1 MSSRVMPLVTL
12 SLLLLGCASAPPGP
26 VTVNLALIND
36 FHGYL
41 QPNPALFG
49 QGQPG
54 QLAGGVANVGGVI
67 DHLRQ
72 QDPQTLVIGSGDL
85 IGASPAVSALWADE
99 PTLQAMNL
107 LGLQLSAVGNHELD
121 NGKAE
126 LLRLAHGG
134 CDSNRPT
141 KACQF
146 EPHWQGMRFPYLA
159 ANLLDAQTGKPLFP
173 AYRILSAHGQKI
185 AFVGAVLKELDQV
198 VTPKGLVGLQVTDEA
213 DSINALIPEL
223 RAQGVD
229 AIVAVIHQG
238 GTSQDPGSD
247 CHDLQGPIVEVVKR
261 LDPAVDLVASA
272 HSHQAYTCHVGRIPV
287 FQGGSYGQLV
297 SHVSLQIDPR
307 QHRVTR
313 VQVEN
318 LPVIPGQYPAD
329 PPLAALVAR
338 VAARSQAV
346 LARPIARLGAP
357 RLDRLANSAGE
368 SALGDLIA
376 DAQLAAAR
384 SLGAQIALMNS
395 GGIRNEL
402 ALAPGQQRLT
412 YAQLASCQPFANT
425 LTLVDLTGAQLRELL
440 EQPWRR
446 DPVEPLQVS
455 AGFTYTWDAR
465 RPVGQRIVPGSVR
478 LDGQPLDDQRTYRL
492 VVNSFLADGGDGA
505 TVLKAGR
512 NRLETKITDIEA
524 LEHYLVQ
531 QDQQGRPA
539 GQAEPA
545 GRIRR
550 QDG

>member
-1 MSSRVMPLVTL
+1 MSSRVLPLVAL
-12 SLLLLGCASAPPGP
+12 SLLLLGCASAPPAP

-49 QGQPG
+49 QGRPG
-54 QLAGGVANVGGVI
+54 QLVGGVANVGGVI

-121 NGKAE
+121 NGKDE

-134 CDSNRPT
+134 CNSNRPT

-146 EPHWQGMRFPYLA
+146 EPRWQGTRFPYLA

-173 AYRILSAHGQKI
+173 AYRILAAHGQKI

-198 VTPKGLVGLQVTDEA
+198 VAPKGLLGLKVTDEA

-238 GTSQDPGSD
+238 GTSEDPGRD
-247 CHDLQGPIVEVVKR
+247 CHDLRGPIVEVVKR

-272 HSHQAYTCHVGRIPV
+272 HSHKAYTCHVGRMPV

-318 LPVIPGQYPAD
+318 LPVIPGQYPAE
-329 PPLAALVAR
+329 PQLAALVAR
-338 VAARSQAV
+338 VTARSQAV
-346 LARPIARLGAP
+346 LERPIARLGTP

-384 SLGAQIALMNS
+384 PLGAQIALTNS

-412 YAQLASCQPFANT
+412 YAQLASCQPFANR

-455 AGFTYTWDAR
+455 ADFAYAWDAR

-478 LDGQPLDDQRTYRL
+478 LAGQPLDDQRTYRL

-505 TVLKAGR
+505 TVLKAGS
-512 NRLETKITDIEA
+512 NRLAMRITDLDA
-524 LEHYLVQ
+524 LERYLVQ
-531 QDQQGRPA
+531 QDRQGTPA